1 MHGQFFIAVCWII
14 RLCHSYSPVGVG
26 NLVHVINT
34 VGDDNFM
41 PKSEAIKMVID
52 KIVPNL
58 KKVYAPTFILYK
70 YLFTIRLLAASRT
83 NDI

>member
-1 MHGQFFIAVCWII
+1 
-14 RLCHSYSPVGVG
+14 
-26 NLVHVINT
+26 
-34 VGDDNFM
+34 M